1 MIQKFESFLQGGAS
15 KPPTLPAVA
24 KRHGISDEATLLSLS
39 LSLSKQL
46 ELGVAVEAEYTNNK
60 EVAKEIALDHLRE
73 DPAYYTKLIKA
84 RLVDEPSALSLYK
97 EMGKD
102 NGEDEE
108 LKESNYNGGPDAY
121 REIDY
126 ADDEQLF
133 DLFISLPFFSI
144 LTPKRQEDKLKADKW
159 VVRTLDLP
167 EEYALQLTYFP
178 SSEIELQN
186 DEDSA
191 INYATDLLNDP
202 SVSKSSQ
209 DWLDLETDLAPIDT
223 KEMVNELIDALESY
237 LSPGYD
243 YDREFRRGEHYRKH
257 TNSKEAFNRNSAR
270 KTIHFL
276 DNYSF

>member
-15 KPPTLPAVA
+15 KPPTLPAVV
-24 KRHGISDEATLLSLS
+24 KRHGISEATLLS

-46 ELGVAVEAEYTNNK
+46 ELGVAVEAEHTNNK

-73 DPAYYTKLIKA
+73 DPEYYTKLIKA

-102 NGEDEE
+102 NGEGEG
-108 LKESNYNGGPDAY
+108 LKESNYNGDPDAY

-159 VVRTLDLP
+159 VVRTLDVP
-167 EEYALQLTYFP
+167 EEYLLQVTFP
-178 SSEIELQN
+178 DSEVELQN

-223 KEMVNELIDALESY
+223 KEMVNELIDELESY

-243 YDREFRRGEHYRKH
+243 YDREFRGGEYYRKH
-257 TNSKEAFNRNSAR
+257 TKSRETFNRNSAR
-270 KTIHFL
+270 KAIHFL

>member
-15 KPPTLPAVA
+15 KPPTLPAVV
-24 KRHGISDEATLLSLS
+24 KRHGISEATLLS

-46 ELGVAVEAEYTNNK
+46 ELGVAVEAEHTNNK

-73 DPAYYTKLIKA
+73 DPEYYTKLIKA

-108 LKESNYNGGPDAY
+108 LKESNYNGDPDVY

-126 ADDEQLF
+126 DDDEQLF

-159 VVRTLDLP
+159 VVRTLDVP
-167 EEYALQLTYFP
+167 EEYLLQVTFP
-178 SSEIELQN
+178 DSEVELQN

-223 KEMVNELIDALESY
+223 KEMVNELIDELESY

-243 YDREFRRGEHYRKH
+243 YDREFRGGEYYRKH
-257 TNSKEAFNRNSAR
+257 TKSRETFNRNSAR
-270 KTIHFL
+270 KAIHFL

>member
-24 KRHGISDEATLLSLS
+24 KRHGITDEATL

-46 ELGVAVEAEYTNNK
+46 ELGVAVEAEHTNSK
-60 EVAKEIALDHLRE
+60 EVAKEIALDHLWE
-73 DPAYYTKLIKA
+73 DPEYYTKLVKA

-102 NGEDEE
+102 KGEGEG
-108 LKESNYNGGPDAY
+108 LKESDYDGDPDLY

-126 ADDEQLF
+126 DDDEQLF
-133 DLFISLPFFSI
+133 ALFVTLPFFTI
-144 LTPKRQEDKLKADKW
+144 LTPKRPQDKLKADKW

-167 EEYALQLTYFP
+167 EEYALQLTYP

-186 DEDSA
+186 DADSA

-202 SVSKSSQ
+202 LVPKTSQ

-223 KEMVNELIDALESY
+223 KEIVSELIDELESY

-243 YDREFRRGEHYRKH
+243 YDREFRGGEYYRKH
-257 TNSKEAFNRNSAR
+257 TKSRETFNRNSAR
-270 KTIHFL
+270 KAIHFL
-276 DNYSF
+276 DSYTP